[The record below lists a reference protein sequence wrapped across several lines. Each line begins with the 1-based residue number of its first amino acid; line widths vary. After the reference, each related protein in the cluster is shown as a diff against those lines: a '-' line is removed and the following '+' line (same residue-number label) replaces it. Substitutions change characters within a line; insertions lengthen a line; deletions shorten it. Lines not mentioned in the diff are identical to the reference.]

1 MTSPAVDIA
10 AWLRRLPHYL
20 FLVDLLPGKRVLEVG
35 CATGYGSQFLANH
48 GAGRV
53 VGIDRSLRRVSE
65 ARSRYR
71 QSNLEFRCEEPGS
84 VELED
89 GSFDCIFVPDAVDIL
104 RRRSVLAELRRLL
117 VRQGHLILCGISA
130 DRRGAPGG
138 ASFYEFRDR
147 LERLFSPVRMIAQ
160 TPFVGFSLIEY
171 ADDGGSPGIELDT
184 SLLEVAGGETEP
196 SDYVAVCGGS
206 NMALRGFTIVQ
217 LPDREGALAVTAAI
231 TGSESVG
238 AAAVAAAGDPERGED
253 PVVARELR
261 SRLETSIEERA
272 RAQELIEDLRA
283 QVEELRAQL
292 VDSSTGSAERPIE
305 WAPAAAP
312 PAAAAPALAAPV
324 PGAPELPAPGGEPEA
339 PSATEQIAEA
349 LAAHRDVVRS
359 LEIAVEEGQVYADE
373 LRGELELAQGQAR
386 RTEAAH
392 KSAEA
397 RAARFEAELREWRTR
412 ASVAEGQ
419 LLRVARGGGNGQLGA
434 GDRVK
439 LAELEREL
447 ARVRTDC
454 HDTQKRLEAAV
465 RRAERERDDLAVRLQ
480 RAEGERPVAVAAV
493 RPVREGEVTS
503 RLARL
508 EGELGT
514 GRDLLRQI
522 EDGLTALE
530 KEAAR
535 ESVERAP
542 SAWAAHRD
550 QQLRE
555 LSAELGVKD
564 AEITILHVGI
574 SALRTRLKELV
585 GEVRRAAGSMRG
597 RSADEMLEVIDD
609 LTAQL
614 AAFEERE

>member
-1 MTSPAVDIA
+1 MTSTAVDIA

-20 FLVDLLPGKRVLEVG
+20 YLADLLPGKRVLEVG
-35 CATGYGSQFLANH
+35 CATGFGAQFLANH

-53 VGIDRSLRRVSE
+53 IGIDRSLRQVTE
-65 ARSRYR
+65 ARTRFR
-71 QSNLEFRCEEPGS
+71 QSNLEFRCEEPGA

-89 GSFDCIFVPDAVDIL
+89 GSFDVIFVPDGVDVL

-117 VRQGHLILCGISA
+117 VRQGHLVLCGLSA

-138 ASFYEFRDR
+138 ASFYEVRDR
-147 LERLFSPVRMIAQ
+147 LERLFAPVRMIAQ
-160 TPFVGFSLIEY
+160 TPLVGFSLIEY
-171 ADDGGSPGIELDT
+171 AEDGGSPGIELDT
-184 SLLEVAGGETEP
+184 SLLEVAGGEPEP
-196 SDYVAVCGGS
+196 CDYVAVCGGGS
-206 NMALRGFTIVQ
+206 AALRGFTIVQ
-217 LPDREGALAVTAAI
+217 LPDREGLAPVAAAI
-231 TGSESVG
+231 TGSELAPG
-238 AAAVAAAGDPERGED
+238 ELPPERADD

-261 SRLETSIEERA
+261 SRLETTIEERA

-283 QVEELRAQL
+283 QVEELRGQL
-292 VDSSTGSAERPIE
+292 IESSTGAAEILPDE
-305 WAPAAAP
+305 
-312 PAAAAPALAAPV
+312 
-324 PGAPELPAPGGEPEA
+324 APEG

-349 LAAHRDVVRS
+349 LGAHREVVRS

-373 LRGELELAQGQAR
+373 LRGELEQAQAAVQRSEAAR
-386 RTEAAH
+386 RAA
-392 KSAEA
+392 EQ

-419 LLRVARGGGNGQLGA
+419 LLRVARGGSPNGNGALGH
-434 GDRVK
+434 GDRLRV
-439 LAELEREL
+439 AELEKEL

-454 HDTQKRLEAAV
+454 RESAERLEAAA
-465 RRAERERDDLAVRLQ
+465 RAASQAASRAERERDDLAMRLE
-480 RAEGERPVAVAAV
+480 RAQSERPPGGGRAN
-493 RPVREGEVTS
+493 REGEVKS

-574 SALRTRLKELV
+574 SALRARLKELV
-585 GEVRRAAGSMRG
+585 GEVRRAASSMRG
-597 RSADEMLEVIDD
+597 RSAAEMLEVIEG
-609 LTAQL
+609 LTEQL

>member
-1 MTSPAVDIA
+1 VTSTAVDIA

-20 FLVDLLPGKRVLEVG
+20 YLVDLLPGKRVLEVG
-35 CATGYGSQFLANH
+35 CGAGYGAQFLANH

-53 VGIDRSLRRVSE
+53 VGIDRSLRLVTE
-65 ARSRYR
+65 ARGRYR
-71 QSNLEFRCEEPGS
+71 QSNLEFRCEESGS

-89 GSFDCIFVPDAVDIL
+89 GSFDIIFVPDGVDVL

-117 VRQGHLILCGISA
+117 VRQGHLVLCGLSA

-147 LERLFSPVRMIAQ
+147 LERLFAPVRMIAQ
-160 TPFVGFSLIEY
+160 APFVGFSLVEY
-171 ADDGGSPGIELDT
+171 ADDAGSPGIELDT
-184 SLLEVAGGETEP
+184 SLLEVAGGSSDAEP
-196 SDYVAVCGGS
+196 SEYVAICGGPG
-206 NMALRGFTIVQ
+206 MALRGFTIVQ
-217 LPDREGALAVTAAI
+217 LPDREGIPPVTAAI
-231 TGSESVG
+231 TGSEEPTRSVAPG
-238 AAAVAAAGDPERGED
+238 QAGERAED

-261 SRLETSIEERA
+261 SRLETAIEERA

-283 QVEELRAQL
+283 QLEELRFQL
-292 VDSSTGSAERPIE
+292 VDSSTGAAERPAE
-305 WAPAAAP
+305 DA
-312 PAAAAPALAAPV
+312 
-324 PGAPELPAPGGEPEA
+324 GSDA

-349 LAAHRDVVRS
+349 LGAHRDVVRS

-373 LRGELELAQGQAR
+373 LRGELEQAQAAAR
-386 RTEAAH
+386 RGD
-392 KSAEA
+392 SARRGAEE
-397 RAARFEAELREWRTR
+397 RAARFESELREWRTR

-419 LLRVARGGGNGQLGA
+419 LLRVSRGGSGNGALGP
-434 GDRVK
+434 GDRVR
-439 LAELEREL
+439 LAELEKEL
-447 ARVRTDC
+447 DQVRD
-454 HDTQKRLEAAV
+454 DSRQSAQRLEEAA
-465 RRAERERDDLAVRLQ
+465 RAASQAASRAERERDDLANRLE
-480 RAEGERPVAVAAV
+480 RVESERPMVVSAA
-493 RPVREGEVTS
+493 RPAREGEVTS

-564 AEITILHVGI
+564 AEITILHVGV
-574 SALRTRLKELV
+574 SALRARLKELIT
-585 GEVRRAAGSMRG
+585 EVRRAAGSMRG

-609 LTAQL
+609 LAAQL
-614 AAFEERE
+614 SAFEERE

>member
-1 MTSPAVDIA
+1 MSSTAVDIA

-20 FLVDLLPGKRVLEVG
+20 YLVDLLPGKRVLEVG
-35 CATGYGSQFLANH
+35 CGTGYGAQFLANH

-53 VGIDRSLRRVSE
+53 VGVDRSLRRVSE
-65 ARSRYR
+65 ARARYR

-89 GSFDCIFVPDAVDIL
+89 GSFDIIFVPDGVDVL
-104 RRRSVLAELRRLL
+104 RRRTVLAELRRLL
-117 VRQGHLILCGISA
+117 VRQGHLVVCGLSA

-138 ASFYEFRDR
+138 ASFYEFRER

-184 SLLEVAGGETEP
+184 SLLELAGGETEA
-196 SDYVAVCGGS
+196 SDYVAVCGGAS
-206 NMALRGFTIVQ
+206 LPLRGFTIVQ
-217 LPDREGALAVTAAI
+217 LPDREGVPTVTAAI
-231 TGSESVG
+231 TGSDQP
-238 AAAVAAAGDPERGED
+238 AMLPAPEAEERVED
-253 PVVARELR
+253 SLVTRELR
-261 SRLETSIEERA
+261 SRLETAIDERG

-283 QVEELRAQL
+283 QLDDLRGQL
-292 VDSSTGSAERPIE
+292 AESSTGVAE
-305 WAPAAAP
+305 AP
-312 PAAAAPALAAPV
+312 
-324 PGAPELPAPGGEPEA
+324 EPEA

-349 LAAHRDVVRS
+349 LAAHREVVRS

-373 LRGELELAQGQAR
+373 LRGELEQVQTAVRGS
-386 RTEAAH
+386 EAARQ
-392 KSAEA
+392 AVEE

-419 LLRVARGGGNGQLGA
+419 LLRAARGGGNGQLGA
-434 GDRVK
+434 GDR
-439 LAELEREL
+439 LRAAELEKEL
-447 ARVRTDC
+447 ARVKSDC
-454 HDTQKRLEAAV
+454 RDAQQRLEAAA
-465 RRAERERDDLAVRLQ
+465 RQAERERDDLAVRLE
-480 RAEGERPVAVAAV
+480 RAQSERPAPRT
-493 RPVREGEVTS
+493 RPARDSEMTG

-522 EDGLTALE
+522 EDGLAALE

-555 LSAELGVKD
+555 LSAELGIKD
-564 AEITILHVGI
+564 AEITILHVGVT
-574 SALRTRLKELV
+574 ALRARLKELIT
-585 GEVRRAAGSMRG
+585 EVRRAASSMRG
-597 RSADEMLEVIDD
+597 RSAAEMIEVMDG

-614 AAFEERE
+614 AAFDEREES

>member
-1 MTSPAVDIA
+1 MSSTAVDIA

-20 FLVDLLPGKRVLEVG
+20 YLVDLLPGKRVLEVG
-35 CATGYGSQFLANH
+35 CGTGYGAQFLANH

-53 VGIDRSLRRVSE
+53 VGIDRSLRQVSE
-65 ARSRYR
+65 ARGRHR
-71 QSNLEFRCEEPGS
+71 QSNLEFRCEEPGA

-89 GSFDCIFVPDAVDIL
+89 GSFDVVFVPDGVDVL

-117 VRQGHLILCGISA
+117 VRQGHLVLCGLSA

-138 ASFYEFRDR
+138 ASFYEFRER
-147 LERLFSPVRMIAQ
+147 LERLFPPVRMIAQ

-171 ADDGGSPGIELDT
+171 GEDAGSPGIELDT
-184 SLLEVAGGETEP
+184 SLCELAGGEAEAC
-196 SDYVAVCGGS
+196 DYVAVCGGPTA
-206 NMALRGFTIVQ
+206 ALRGFTIVQ
-217 LPDREGALAVTAAI
+217 LPDREGLQPVAAAI
-231 TGSESVG
+231 TGGEPPAPAGEVLEER
-238 AAAVAAAGDPERGED
+238 AAD
-253 PVVARELR
+253 PVVTRELR
-261 SRLETSIEERA
+261 TRLETAIDERA

-283 QVEELRAQL
+283 QLADLRAQL
-292 VDSSTGSAERPIE
+292 AESATGVAEAVEVPAE
-305 WAPAAAP
+305 PAA
-312 PAAAAPALAAPV
+312 
-324 PGAPELPAPGGEPEA
+324 PEG
-339 PSATEQIAEA
+339 PSATEQISEA

-373 LRGELELAQGQAR
+373 LRGELEQALAAAR
-386 RTEAAH
+386 ASEAARQG
-392 KSAEA
+392 AEE

-419 LLRVARGGGNGQLGA
+419 LLRAARGGGGGGNGALGA
-434 GDRVK
+434 GDRMRA
-439 LAELEREL
+439 AELEKEL
-447 ARVRTDC
+447 ARVKTDC
-454 HDTQKRLEAAV
+454 RDAQARLEAAA
-465 RRAERERDDLAVRLQ
+465 REAQRERDDLAVRLERMQ
-480 RAEGERPVAVAAV
+480 SERPART
-493 RPVREGEVTS
+493 RPARDSEVKG

-522 EDGLTALE
+522 EDGLAALE

-535 ESVERAP
+535 ESIERAP

-564 AEITILHVGI
+564 AEITILHVGV
-574 SALRTRLKELV
+574 SALRARLKDLIN
-585 GEVRRAAGSMRG
+585 EVRRAAGSMRG
-597 RSADEMLEVIDD
+597 RSAAEMLDVMDG

-614 AAFEERE
+614 AAYEERE

>member
-1 MTSPAVDIA
+1 MA

-20 FLVDLLPGKRVLEVG
+20 YLVDLLPGKRVLEVG
-35 CATGYGSQFLANH
+35 CGTGYGAQFLANH

-53 VGIDRSLRRVSE
+53 VAIDRSLRQVTE
-65 ARSRYR
+65 ARARYR
-71 QSNLEFRCEEPGS
+71 QANLEFRCEEPGA

-89 GSFDCIFVPDAVDIL
+89 GSFDCIFVPDAVEVL
-104 RRRSVLAELRRLL
+104 RRRTVLAELRRLL
-117 VRQGHLILCGISA
+117 VRQGHLVLCGLSA

-184 SLLEVAGGETEP
+184 SLCELAGGEAEP
-196 SDYVAVCGGS
+196 SDYVAVCGGP

-217 LPDREGALAVTAAI
+217 LPDREGVSPVTAAVI
-231 TGSESVG
+231 G
-238 AAAVAAAGDPERGED
+238 AAGVAPAAAAPDLERTDD

-261 SRLETSIEERA
+261 SRLEIAIEERA
-272 RAQELIEDLRA
+272 RSQELIEDLRS
-283 QVEELRAQL
+283 QIEDLRAQL
-292 VDSSTGSAERPIE
+292 VDSSTGSA
-305 WAPAAAP
+305 AAP
-312 PAAAAPALAAPV
+312 HFPA
-324 PGAPELPAPGGEPEA
+324 EETDGEG

-349 LAAHRDVVRS
+349 LAAHREVVRS

-373 LRGELELAQGQAR
+373 LRGELELAQGELARARAARQAAD
-386 RTEAAH
+386 E
-392 KSAEA
+392 
-397 RAARFEAELREWRTR
+397 RAARFEAELRGWRTR

-419 LLRVARGGGNGQLGA
+419 LLRVSRGGNGALST
-434 GDRVK
+434 GDRLR

-454 HDTQKRLEAAV
+454 RDIEQRLAAEAQAAS
-465 RRAERERDDLAVRLQ
+465 RAARERDDLAMRLQ
-480 RAEGERPVAVAAV
+480 RAESERPATVT
-493 RPVREGEVTS
+493 RPAREGGEVTS

-522 EDGLTALE
+522 EDGLAALE

-564 AEITILHVGI
+564 AEITILHVGV
-574 SALRTRLKELV
+574 SALRARLRELID
-585 GEVRRAAGSMRG
+585 EVRKAAGAMRG
-597 RSADEMLEVIDD
+597 RSADEMLELMDV

>member
-1 MTSPAVDIA
+1 VSSTAVDIA

-20 FLVDLLPGKRVLEVG
+20 YLVDLLPGKRVLEVG
-35 CATGYGSQFLANH
+35 CGTGYGAQFLANH

-53 VGIDRSLRRVSE
+53 VGVDRSLRQVSD
-65 ARSRYR
+65 ARARYR
-71 QSNLEFRCEEPGS
+71 QSNLEFRCEEPGA

-89 GSFDCIFVPDAVDIL
+89 GSFDCIFVPEGVEVL
-104 RRRSVLAELRRLL
+104 RRRTVLAELRRLL
-117 VRQGHLILCGISA
+117 VRQGHLVLCGLSA

-147 LERLFSPVRMIAQ
+147 LERLFPPVRMIAQ
-160 TPFVGFSLIEY
+160 SPFVGFSLVEY

-184 SLLEVAGGETEP
+184 SLCEVAGGEAEP
-196 SDYVAVCGGS
+196 SEYVAVCGGAG
-206 NMALRGFTIVQ
+206 MALRGFTIVQ
-217 LPDREGALAVTAAI
+217 LPDREGIQPVTAAI
-231 TGSESVG
+231 TGSEAP
-238 AAAVAAAGDPERGED
+238 AARGEPAERADD

-261 SRLETSIEERA
+261 NRLEIAIEERA
-272 RAQELIEDLRA
+272 RAQELIEDLRS
-283 QVEELRAQL
+283 QVEELRGQL
-292 VDSSTGSAERPIE
+292 VVESTGV
-305 WAPAAAP
+305 
-312 PAAAAPALAAPV
+312 APV
-324 PGAPELPAPGGEPEA
+324 PPASEPEA
-339 PSATEQIAEA
+339 PSATEKIAEA
-349 LAAHRDVVRS
+349 LGAHRDVVRS

-373 LRGELELAQGQAR
+373 LRGELEQAQAAAQRMEAAR
-386 RTEAAH
+386 RT
-392 KSAEA
+392 AEQ

-419 LLRVARGGGNGQLGA
+419 LMRASRGSGGSAGSGGGNGALGP
-434 GDRVK
+434 GDRLRV
-439 LAELEREL
+439 AELEKEL

-454 HDTQKRLEAAV
+454 RESEQRLEAAA
-465 RRAERERDDLAVRLQ
+465 RAASQAASRAERERDDLAVRLEQ
-480 RAEGERPVAVAAV
+480 VQSERPSPAST
-493 RPVREGEVTS
+493 RPAREGEVTN

-564 AEITILHVGI
+564 AEITILHVGV
-574 SALRTRLKELV
+574 SALRARIKDLV
-585 GEVRRAAGSMRG
+585 NEVRRAASSMRG
-597 RSADEMLEVIDD
+597 RSAAEMLELMDG
-609 LTAQL
+609 LTAHL

>member
-1 MTSPAVDIA
+1 MP
-10 AWLRRLPHYL
+10 
-20 FLVDLLPGKRVLEVG
+20 VL
-35 CATGYGSQFLANH
+35 
-48 GAGRV
+48 
-53 VGIDRSLRRVSE
+53 
-65 ARSRYR
+65 
-71 QSNLEFRCEEPGS
+71 
-84 VELED
+84 
-89 GSFDCIFVPDAVDIL
+89 
-104 RRRSVLAELRRLL
+104 
-117 VRQGHLILCGISA
+117 
-130 DRRGAPGG
+130 
-138 ASFYEFRDR
+138 
-147 LERLFSPVRMIAQ
+147 
-160 TPFVGFSLIEY
+160 
-171 ADDGGSPGIELDT
+171 
-184 SLLEVAGGETEP
+184 
-196 SDYVAVCGGS
+196 
-206 NMALRGFTIVQ
+206 
-217 LPDREGALAVTAAI
+217 
-231 TGSESVG
+231 
-238 AAAVAAAGDPERGED
+238 
-253 PVVARELR
+253 
-261 SRLETSIEERA
+261 
-272 RAQELIEDLRA
+272 
-283 QVEELRAQL
+283 
-292 VDSSTGSAERPIE
+292 
-305 WAPAAAP
+305 
-312 PAAAAPALAAPV
+312 AAPAPSVPAAV
-324 PGAPELPAPGGEPEA
+324 GDEPEA

-386 RTEAAH
+386 RTAAAH
-392 KSAEA
+392 ESAEA

-419 LLRVARGGGNGQLGA
+419 LLRVARGGGNGQLGT
-434 GDRVK
+434 GDRLQ

-447 ARVRTDC
+447 TRVRTDC
-454 HDTQKRLEAAV
+454 HDTEKRLEAAV

-480 RAEGERPVAVAAV
+480 RAEGERPTPVAVAAV

-564 AEITILHVGI
+564 AEITILHVGV
-574 SALRTRLKELV
+574 SALRARMKELI
-585 GEVRRAAGSMRG
+585 GEVRRAAGAMRG

>member
-1 MTSPAVDIA
+1 MTSTALDIA

-20 FLVDLLPGKRVLEVG
+20 YLVDLLPGKRVLEVG
-35 CATGYGSQFLANH
+35 CGAGYGAQFLANH

-53 VGIDRSLRRVSE
+53 VGIDRSVRQVSE
-65 ARSRYR
+65 ARGRYR
-71 QSNLEFRCEEPGS
+71 QSNLEFRCEEPGA

-89 GSFDCIFVPDAVDIL
+89 GSFDIIFVPDGVDVL

-117 VRQGHLILCGISA
+117 VRQGHLVLCGLSA

-160 TPFVGFSLIEY
+160 APFVGFSLVEY
-171 ADDGGSPGIELDT
+171 ADDAGSPGIELDT
-184 SLLEVAGGETEP
+184 SLLEVAGGSSEAEP
-196 SDYVAVCGGS
+196 SDYVAVCGG
-206 NMALRGFTIVQ
+206 AGVPLRGFTIVQ
-217 LPDREGALAVTAAI
+217 LPDREGVAPVTAAI
-231 TGSESVG
+231 TGS
-238 AAAVAAAGDPERGED
+238 ADVAPASAPGQPVERAED

-261 SRLETSIEERA
+261 SRLEIAIEERG

-283 QVEELRAQL
+283 QLEEVRFQL
-292 VDSSTGSAERPIE
+292 VDSSTGAAERP
-305 WAPAAAP
+305 AD
-312 PAAAAPALAAPV
+312 
-324 PGAPELPAPGGEPEA
+324 EPEG

-349 LAAHRDVVRS
+349 LGAHREVVRS

-373 LRGELELAQGQAR
+373 LRGELEQCQAAAR
-386 RTEAAH
+386 RGEAAR
-392 KSAEA
+392 
-397 RAARFEAELREWRTR
+397 RAVEERAGRFEAELREWRTR

-419 LLRVARGGGNGQLGA
+419 LLRVARGGGNGALGTS
-434 GDRVK
+434 DRLRV
-439 LAELEREL
+439 AELEKEL
-447 ARVRTDC
+447 TRVRTDC
-454 HDTQKRLEAAV
+454 RQSAERLEAAA
-465 RRAERERDDLAVRLQ
+465 RAASQAASRAERERDDLAMRLERMQ
-480 RAEGERPVAVAAV
+480 GERPVVSVGSRAV
-493 RPVREGEVTS
+493 VREGEVTS

-564 AEITILHVGI
+564 AEITILHVGV
-574 SALRTRLKELV
+574 SALRARLKELITQ
-585 GEVRRAAGSMRG
+585 VRRAASSMRG

-609 LTAQL
+609 LSAQL
-614 AAFEERE
+614 ATYEERE

>member
-1 MTSPAVDIA
+1 VSSTAVDIA

-20 FLVDLLPGKRVLEVG
+20 YLVDLLPGKRVLEVG
-35 CATGYGSQFLANH
+35 CGTGYGAQFLANH

-53 VGIDRSLRRVSE
+53 VGVDRSLRQVSD
-65 ARSRYR
+65 ARARYR
-71 QSNLEFRCEEPGS
+71 QTNLEFRCEEPGA

-89 GSFDCIFVPDAVDIL
+89 GSFDCIFVPEGVEVL
-104 RRRSVLAELRRLL
+104 RRRTVLAELRRLL
-117 VRQGHLILCGISA
+117 VRQGHLVLCGLSA

-147 LERLFSPVRMIAQ
+147 LERLFPPVRMIAQ
-160 TPFVGFSLIEY
+160 SPFVGFSLVEY

-184 SLLEVAGGETEP
+184 SLCEVAGGEAEP
-196 SDYVAVCGGS
+196 SEYVAVCGGAGMS
-206 NMALRGFTIVQ
+206 LRGFTIVQ
-217 LPDREGALAVTAAI
+217 LPDREGVQPVTAAI
-231 TGSESVG
+231 TGSEAP
-238 AAAVAAAGDPERGED
+238 AARGGEPAERTDD

-261 SRLETSIEERA
+261 SRLEMAIEERA
-272 RAQELIEDLRA
+272 RAQELIEDLRS
-283 QVEELRAQL
+283 QVEELRGQL
-292 VDSSTGSAERPIE
+292 VVESTGTASV
-305 WAPAAAP
+305 P
-312 PAAAAPALAAPV
+312 PA
-324 PGAPELPAPGGEPEA
+324 GDPEA
-339 PSATEQIAEA
+339 PSATEKIAEA
-349 LAAHRDVVRS
+349 LGAHREVVRS

-373 LRGELELAQGQAR
+373 LRGELEQAQAAAQRNEAAR
-386 RTEAAH
+386 R
-392 KSAEA
+392 SAEA

-419 LLRVARGGGNGQLGA
+419 LMRASRGTGTGTGTGGGNGALGH
-434 GDRVK
+434 GDRVRV
-439 LAELEREL
+439 AELENEL

-454 HDTQKRLEAAV
+454 RESEQRLEEAA
-465 RRAERERDDLAVRLQ
+465 RAASQAASRAERERDDLAVRLEQ
-480 RAEGERPVAVAAV
+480 VKSEHPSSAATRPA
-493 RPVREGEVTS
+493 REGEVTN

-535 ESVERAP
+535 ESIERAP

-564 AEITILHVGI
+564 AEITILHVGV
-574 SALRTRLKELV
+574 SALRARIKDLV
-585 GEVRRAAGSMRG
+585 NEVRRAAGSMRG
-597 RSADEMLEVIDD
+597 RSAAEMLEVMDG
-609 LTAQL
+609 LTAHL

>member
-1 MTSPAVDIA
+1 MVSPVTSTTHDIA

-20 FLVDLLPGKRVLEVG
+20 YLVDLLPGKRVLEVG
-35 CATGYGSQFLANH
+35 CGTGFGAQFLANH

-53 VGIDRSLRRVSE
+53 VGIDRSLRQVSE
-65 ARSRYR
+65 ARARFR
-71 QSNLEFRCEEPGS
+71 QSNLEFRCEETGA

-89 GSFDCIFVPDAVDIL
+89 GSFDCIFVPDGVEVL
-104 RRRSVLAELRRLL
+104 RRRTVLAELRRLL
-117 VRQGHLILCGISA
+117 VRQGHLVLCGVSA

-160 TPFVGFSLIEY
+160 SPFVGFTLVEY
-171 ADDGGSPGIELDT
+171 SDDAGSPGIELDT
-184 SLLEVAGGETEP
+184 SLLEVAGGEAEP
-196 SDYVAVCGGS
+196 SEYVAVCGGAS
-206 NMALRGFTIVQ
+206 MGLRGFTIVQ
-217 LPDREGALAVTAAI
+217 LPDREGLQPVTAAVS
-231 TGSESVG
+231 GSEP
-238 AAAVAAAGDPERGED
+238 AAAAPAAARGEPADRASD

-261 SRLETSIEERA
+261 NRLDSSIEERA
-272 RAQELIEDLRA
+272 RAQELIEDLRS
-283 QVEELRAQL
+283 QLEELRGQL
-292 VDSSTGSAERPIE
+292 VESSTGAAE
-305 WAPAAAP
+305 
-312 PAAAAPALAAPV
+312 APAL
-324 PGAPELPAPGGEPEA
+324 EPEG

-349 LAAHRDVVRS
+349 LGAHREVVRS
-359 LEIAVEEGQVYADE
+359 LEIGVEEGQVYADE
-373 LRGELELAQGQAR
+373 LRGELEQSQAAVRRSEAAR
-386 RTEAAH
+386 RAA
-392 KSAEA
+392 EE

-419 LLRVARGGGNGQLGA
+419 LLRVSRGGGASGGGGGGGGGNGALGT
-434 GDRVK
+434 GDRLRV
-439 LAELEREL
+439 AELEKEL

-454 HDTQKRLEAAV
+454 RESEERLAAAA
-465 RRAERERDDLAVRLQ
+465 RAASQAASRAERERDDLAMRLE
-480 RAEGERPVAVAAV
+480 RAQGERPTASGSG
-493 RPVREGEVTS
+493 RLPREGEVTN

-535 ESVERAP
+535 ESIERAP

-564 AEITILHVGI
+564 AEITILHVGV
-574 SALRTRLKELV
+574 SSLRARMKELINQ
-585 GEVRRAAGSMRG
+585 VRRAASSMRG
-597 RSADEMLEVIDD
+597 RSAAEMLDVMDG